1 LKNTIADNK
10 RFTKPPIAK
19 MPNWRYF
26 FEILAKLG
34 LDARAQGV
42 NRSPMRLLASA
53 FHSRDD
59 CAPLFRAAARFVSWE
74 GSSSSHDP
82 FFSRAAAQRRE
93 DVDEVA
99 ARGVM
104 GTRKLACCDG

>member
-1 LKNTIADNK
+1 L
-10 RFTKPPIAK
+10 
-19 MPNWRYF
+19 
-26 FEILAKLG
+26 
-34 LDARAQGV
+34 
-42 NRSPMRLLASA
+42 
-53 FHSRDD
+53 
-59 CAPLFRAAARFVSWE
+59 RAAARVVTESFFWGGSAYALRGYGVTL